1 MKEQRKEKNGL
12 YSRDELENIIKK
24 YGDSVYRL
32 AYLKMK
38 NKDKAD
44 DIYQNVFLKLIKQDN
59 RIEPEEHLKAWLMR
73 TTVNCCKDYWKPSW
87 HRKVSYE
94 EKEPDAGNG
103 QENGYLT
110 ELVQDMPEKYRTV
123 IHLFYYEGYSI
134 KEIALMLGKKENTI
148 ASQLSRG
155 RERLKGMLSEKE
167 VRGYGF

>member
-1 MKEQRKEKNGL
+1 
-12 YSRDELENIIKK
+12 
-24 YGDSVYRL
+24 
-32 AYLKMK
+32 
-38 NKDKAD
+38 
-44 DIYQNVFLKLIKQDN
+44 
-59 RIEPEEHLKAWLMR
+59 MR
-73 TTVNCCKDYWKPSW
+73 TTVNCCKDYWKSSW

-94 EKEPDAGNG
+94 EKEADAGNR

>member
-1 MKEQRKEKNGL
+1 
-12 YSRDELENIIKK
+12 
-24 YGDSVYRL
+24 
-32 AYLKMK
+32 MK

-73 TTVNCCKDYWKPSW
+73 TTVNCCKDYWKSSW

-123 IHLFYYEGYSI
+123 IHLFIMKATVS
-134 KEIALMLGKKENTI
+134 KRLPLCLGKREYN
-148 ASQLSRG
+148 SQSVVKRTG
-155 RERLKGMLSEKE
+155 TFERNVIGKE
-167 VRGYGF
+167 VRGYGFEKNTE